1 MSYKRTLLFLGF
13 SFLLALASISSYGA
27 FYRKPCDLR
36 TFTAKVTEVGE
47 YDELTKL
54 YTGKAV
60 YTYPPSDKGQELP
73 FSMPHKFKK
82 GDYIN
87 QCLNLY
93 VYTTNIRPEDR

>member
-13 SFLLALASISSYGA
+13 IFLLAWAGISSYGA
-27 FYRKPCDLR
+27 FYRKPCDFR

-60 YTYPPSDKGQELP
+60 YTYPLADKGHELV
-73 FSMPHKFKK
+73 FSMPSRFKK
-82 GDYIN
+82 GDYVN

-93 VYTTNIRPEDR
+93 VYKINIHPEDK